1 MQLSRGALDCDR
13 PCTTHNPSTTEAI
26 LLLCT
31 PATYIPASA
40 MFLHTN
46 KLVDIFRKVEFEEF
60 LAMIKRPSS
69 GGGESSPRRIAGVI
83 YPRVSLCP

>member
-1 MQLSRGALDCDR
+1 
-13 PCTTHNPSTTEAI
+13 
-26 LLLCT
+26 
-31 PATYIPASA
+31 

-83 YPRVSLCP
+83 SPRVSLCP